1 MKHLAAALVMCAAFA
16 SPAFAADATFDAFYA
31 KFKTAVIKN
40 DKQTVASLTK
50 FPYLYDSKN
59 LNKQQFVAKYN
70 SLFPKGTVACFKKE
84 KPIVDKDIHEVFCGE
99 AIYIFEKV
107 NGKWLFT
114 EIGVN
119 D

>member
-1 MKHLAAALVMCAAFA
+1 MKHLAAALVLCAAFA
-16 SPAFAADATFDAFYA
+16 SPALAADAQFDAFYA

-40 DKQTVASLTK
+40 DKETVAYLTK
-50 FPYLYDSKN
+50 LPYLYDSKN
-59 LNKQQFVAKYN
+59 LNKQQFIAKYN
-70 SLFPKGTVACFKKE
+70 SLFPKATVACFKKE
-84 KPIVDKDIHEVFCGE
+84 KPMPDKDIYEIFCGDS
-99 AIYIFEKV
+99 IYIFEKV